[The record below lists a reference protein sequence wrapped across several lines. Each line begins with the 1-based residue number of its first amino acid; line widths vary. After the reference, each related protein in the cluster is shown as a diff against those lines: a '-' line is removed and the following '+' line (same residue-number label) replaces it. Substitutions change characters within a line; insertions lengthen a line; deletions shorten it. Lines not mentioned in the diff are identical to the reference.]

1 MRKGEILKGL
11 QMSATSLQKQF
22 AVLVDPDDLNR
33 VHLDQIAHLSEEAGV
48 DFFLI
53 GGSLLMEEALN
64 WGIRFLKEQTN
75 LPVVL
80 FPGNNLQISN
90 EADAI
95 LLLSLISGRNPDLL
109 IGQHVIAAP
118 RIARSGLEVIPT
130 GYMLIDGGVAT
141 SVHYMSNTQP
151 IPRDKSDI
159 ALATA
164 LAGSQLGQKSLYLD
178 AGSGAEKM
186 VDNGMIS
193 SIKDHIGSPLFVGG
207 GIRSAQDVFDKGRAG
222 ADVVVVGNAIEKDPS
237 LIIEMG
243 AACKE
248 SSTVR

>member
-11 QMSATSLQKQF
+11 QTSAASKQKLF
-22 AVLVDPDDLNR
+22 AVLIDPDDLNP
-33 VHLDQIAHLSEEAGV
+33 VHLKQIAQLSEEAGV

-53 GGSLLMEEALN
+53 GGSLLMEDALD
-64 WGIRFLKEQTN
+64 WGTRFLKKETN
-75 LPVVL
+75 RPVVL
-80 FPGNNLQISN
+80 FPGNNLQISD

-130 GYMLIDGGVAT
+130 GYMLVDGGVAT

-164 LAGSQLGQKSLYLD
+164 LAGGQLGLQSLYLD
-178 AGSGAEKM
+178 AGSGALNSVNNEMLTMIKNH
-186 VDNGMIS
+186 VDN
-193 SIKDHIGSPLFVGG
+193 PLFVGG
-207 GIRSAQDVFDKGRAG
+207 GIRSAQEVYDKGRAG

-237 LIIEMG
+237 LIMEMG
-243 AACKE
+243 VACKE